1 MAKRL
6 KWGTFSIT
14 DLLVDNE
21 DDIFL
26 DFPFLDLVKMEMN
39 NINEFVVGDNR
50 VRGIKDTVS
59 QKIVGLS
66 ASIAGGWDRTSWP
79 IPFLPNKSDTKNK
92 TAFDRRHTLKVCS
105 NIPAIK
111 EVPSAEYKRVFP
123 SFGGVFNSFSD
134 HSILTIAAM
143 WGNVY
148 GPTKDD
154 TKDYMFEIACASIL
168 KEERPNQEE
177 DLLTRDFVR
186 KLLKYM
192 GCYDRYNHNT
202 AVVERIV
209 TRTLD
214 SLRDP
219 ESVSGRLSQNTN
231 EEDLDKFIAESDD
244 WQPHNTEND
253 NYKFIVVPLQDNP
266 SFCFTYA
273 ERILTTVCKNEAAEP
288 QVTVTDF
295 IDADNEALPPKITK
309 VLLWNG
315 TNKDPQ
321 KIVASRQKFK
331 KQLNTS
337 WQVRR
342 DNVLSPIETILN
354 PTILD
359 GYRKKLSDL
368 NMEIWCMNQLDDE
381 NEPFEMCF
389 EEEV

>member
-1 MAKRL
+1 
-6 KWGTFSIT
+6 
-14 DLLVDNE
+14 
-21 DDIFL
+21 
-26 DFPFLDLVKMEMN
+26 
-39 NINEFVVGDNR
+39 
-50 VRGIKDTVS
+50 
-59 QKIVGLS
+59 
-66 ASIAGGWDRTSWP
+66 
-79 IPFLPNKSDTKNK
+79 
-92 TAFDRRHTLKVCS
+92 
-105 NIPAIK
+105 
-111 EVPSAEYKRVFP
+111 
-123 SFGGVFNSFSD
+123 
-134 HSILTIAAM
+134 
-143 WGNVY
+143 
-148 GPTKDD
+148 
-154 TKDYMFEIACASIL
+154 MFEIACASII

>member
-6 KWGTFSIT
+6 KWGTFSTT
-14 DLLVDNE
+14 DLLVDSE

-105 NIPAIK
+105 NIPVIK

-154 TKDYMFEIACASIL
+154 TKDYMFEIACATIL
-168 KEERPNQEE
+168 KEECPNQEE

-192 GCYDRYNHNT
+192 GCYDRYNNNT
-202 AVVERIV
+202 TVVERIV
-209 TRTLD
+209 TKTLD

-288 QVTVTDF
+288 QVT
-295 IDADNEALPPKITK
+295 IDGVLPPKITK

-315 TNKDPQ
+315 TNKDSQ

-331 KQLNTS
+331 KQLNSS
-337 WQVRR
+337 WQIRR
-342 DNVLSPIETILN
+342 DNVLSPIENILN
-354 PTILD
+354 PTIVD